1 MARVMGARALAALV
15 SAEDAPSVIDQLL
28 TGLPCTESKQSLEKP
43 LRVTSHNAA
52 HGSLLQVTFYCSFG
66 SAQALMRA

>member
-15 SAEDAPSVIDQLL
+15 SAEDAPSVIEQLL
-28 TGLPCTESKQSLEKP
+28 AGLPCSDSSNSGQKP

-52 HGSLLQVTFYCSFG
+52 HGSLLQVPLTQIVVYTY
-66 SAQALMRA
+66 